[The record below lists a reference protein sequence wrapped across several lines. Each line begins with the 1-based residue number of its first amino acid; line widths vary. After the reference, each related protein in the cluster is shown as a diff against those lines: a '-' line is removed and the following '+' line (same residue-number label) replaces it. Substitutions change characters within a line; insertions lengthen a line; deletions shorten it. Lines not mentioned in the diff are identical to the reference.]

1 MAVAKGTVGNN
12 GGGNR
17 FGALLCVVSRPRGL
31 WVDQTHKKYCRING
45 ENHPFCYYIDR
56 EGASVDLKWY
66 IVHTYSGFENKV
78 KKTLEERIK
87 NLGQEEFFGK
97 VLVPTEQVVELRQGQ
112 KRTSSRKF
120 YPGYILVQM
129 QLNDDTW
136 HTVRNTAKVTG
147 FVGGEVKPTPI
158 PDEEAE
164 RIIQQM
170 QEGVSKPKPRYQF
183 EEGDEVRV
191 VDGPFSNFQ
200 GIVEEVKPDKE
211 KLRVLITIFGRPTPV
226 ELEFIQVNKV

>member
-1 MAVAKGTVGNN
+1 V
-12 GGGNR
+12 
-17 FGALLCVVSRPRGL
+17 
-31 WVDQTHKKYCRING
+31 
-45 ENHPFCYYIDR
+45 E
-56 EGASVDLKWY
+56 LKWY

-78 KKTLEERIK
+78 KKTLEERIR
-87 NLGQEEFFGK
+87 NLGQEDFFGK

-129 QLNDDTW
+129 HLNDETW

-147 FVGGEVKPTPI
+147 FVGGEIKPTPV

-164 RIIQQM
+164 RIILQM
-170 QEGVSKPKPRYQF
+170 EEGVSRPKPRYQF

-191 VDGPFSNFQ
+191 IDGPFNNFQ
-200 GIVEEVKPDKE
+200 GVVDEVKPDKE
-211 KLRVLITIFGRPTPV
+211 KLRVLITIFGRATPV
-226 ELEFIQVNKV
+226 ELEFIQVNKI